1 MAISVRQKLV
11 DSSKYSLKC
20 PNAMTAQY
28 ITIHNT
34 YNDASA
40 NNEVQYMITNS
51 NATSFHFAVD
61 DFEVVQGIPTNR
73 NAWHCGDG
81 TGNGNM
87 KSIGIEIC
95 YSLSGGD
102 RYKKAEA
109 LAVKFTAQ
117 LLKERG
123 WGIDRVKKHQDWSGK
138 YCPHRI
144 LAEGRWQS
152 FLNAVQT
159 ELNGGGTTQPPV
171 NNTQGVVQVMVADLN
186 LRTQPSA
193 SAPIIRKLGIGETY
207 QFWAISNGWYNL
219 GGDQWAYGDNGNYL
233 KVISGGSSVAPA
245 PQPKPEPKP
254 ITGTAYITGYN
265 VNMRK
270 GAGTGYSVI
279 RQLNAPESYKV
290 WALVNGWLNLGGDQ
304 WIKNDS
310 SFVRFVQ
317 D

>member
-1 MAISVRQKLV
+1 MAISVRQKMV

-20 PNAMTAQY
+20 PNSMTAEY

-51 NATSFHFAVD
+51 NATSFHFAID

-81 TGNGNM
+81 NGNGNR
-87 KSIGIEIC
+87 KSIGVEIC
-95 YSLSGGD
+95 YSMSGGD
-102 RYKKAEA
+102 RYRKAEA
-109 LAVKFTAQ
+109 LAIKFVAQ
-117 LLKERG
+117 LLRERG

-144 LAEGRWQS
+144 LDEGRWQAV
-152 FLNAVQT
+152 LNAIKA
-159 ELNGGGTTQPPV
+159 ELNGGGTTQPP
-171 NNTQGVVQVMVADLN
+171 TSSTGVVKVVTTGLN
-186 LRTQPSA
+186 LRTQPNA
-193 SAPIIRKLGIGETY
+193 SAPIIRQLGINETY
-207 QFWAISNGWYNL
+207 QFWAVSNGWYNL

-233 KVISGGSSVAPA
+233 QVISGGTVAPTP
-245 PQPKPEPKP
+245 PQPKPV
-254 ITGTAYITGYN
+254 TGTAYITGYN
-265 VNMRK
+265 VNMRT

-290 WALVNGWLNLGGDQ
+290 WGMKDGWLNLGGDQ